1 MLYYIIIFSDYSF
14 IKVSSVIVDSM
25 EIETVEGRLVRLQTR
40 DKVRIEGFLIG
51 TRNEACMIYVHGMF
65 GNFYRSTL
73 PFSLARKLSRN
84 GVPVFILNTRGHD
97 AVAVLKK
104 GRGER
109 LIAGTDLERFEDSV
123 FDIDAAIVALKQMGF
138 KKFVLVGHSTGCQK
152 VTYYQYKKKRREVIG
167 VLLLAPA
174 DDYAIYRKELGSGF
188 AAKIRLAKALVKKGH
203 GDTVTHLMPS
213 HFSPRRFLSLADLRN
228 QEARVFNY
236 DGKMHGFSSV
246 KVPVCAVF
254 GSREEYACKPVV
266 EYMEILKRK
275 NNSKSFLGVVV
286 DDADHSFSGRE
297 DFLAGFASKW
307 ALNLRSGKA
316 LPTGILELNSRFPL
330 ASVL

>member
-14 IKVSSVIVDSM
+14 IKVSSVIVGNM
-25 EIETVEGRLVRLQTR
+25 EIKAVEGRLVRFQTR

-51 TRNEACMIYVHGMF
+51 GRGETCMIHVHGMF
-65 GNFYRSTL
+65 GNFYRSSL
-73 PFSLARKLSRN
+73 PFSLARKLSGN

-104 GRGER
+104 GRGKR
-109 LIAGTDLERFEDSV
+109 LIAGTDLESFEDSV
-123 FDIDAAIVALKQMGF
+123 FDIDAAIAVLKRMGF
-138 KKFVLVGHSTGCQK
+138 RKFILSGHSTGCQK
-152 VTYYQYKKKRREVIG
+152 VTYHQYKRKRREVIG

-174 DDYAIYRKELGSGF
+174 DDYAIQRKELGRGF
-188 AAKIRLAKALVKKGH
+188 AAKIRLAKALIRKGH

-213 HFSPRRFLSLADLRN
+213 HFSPWRFLSLADLKN
-228 QEARVFNY
+228 PEARIFDY
-236 DGKMHGFSSV
+236 DGKMREFSSV
-246 KVPVCAVF
+246 KTPLCAVF
-254 GSREEYACKPVV
+254 GSGEEYACKPVA

-307 ALNLRSGKA
+307 ALSLSSGKA